1 MDFRKVEMK
10 PIRAPITT
18 RYPPRVPA
26 IIPNINKIIAHINL
40 EMNLEPMMQMA
51 PITNSAR
58 AETVLLKKGRIEATR
73 KMRKVTSNRSNSP
86 NRI

>member
-1 MDFRKVEMK
+1 MK

-18 RYPPRVPA
+18 RDPPRVPA
-26 IIPNINKIIAHINL
+26 IIPNINKIIAQTNL

-58 AETVLLKKGRIEATR
+58 AETVLLKKG
-73 KMRKVTSNRSNSP
+73 S
-86 NRI
+86 